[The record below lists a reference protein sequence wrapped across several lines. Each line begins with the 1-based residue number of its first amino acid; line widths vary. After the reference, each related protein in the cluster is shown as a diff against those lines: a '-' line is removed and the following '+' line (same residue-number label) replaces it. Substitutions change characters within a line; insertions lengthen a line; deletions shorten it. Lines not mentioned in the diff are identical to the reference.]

1 MFLLQILC
9 SYILSF
15 KISYFKYVYSG
26 DILELICP
34 IHTIL
39 LLHNFYLKNL
49 QLHLS
54 VLHIYVS
61 TYRKSDYTSTQ

>member
-34 IHTIL
+34 IYTFTTQFL
-39 LLHNFYLKNL
+39 LEESAITFVSIAYLCV
-49 QLHLS
+49 HL
-54 VLHIYVS
+54 
-61 TYRKSDYTSTQ
+61 